1 MCRGLSTSASNKFD
15 RTRIREPKSIEQ
27 CKIVQPKL

>member
-1 MCRGLSTSASNKFD
+1 MCRGLSTSASNEFD

-27 CKIVQPKL
+27 YKKVQPKL